1 MKNNSYEQINK
12 SEIELWQIEAIKRG
26 LKDIDSGR
34 VVSIEEVKDIDS
46 GRVVSIEEVKDMW
59 VLN

>member
-12 SEIELWQIEAIKRG
+12 SEIELWQIEAIKKG
-26 LKDIDSGR
+26 LKDIDS
-34 VVSIEEVKDIDS
+34 V
-46 GRVVSIEEVKDMW
+46 RVVSIEEVKDMW